1 MMKSDNWNRVDRIP
15 ANQGVDDAQDIAAA
29 LLLRRVE
36 TMLRNGQPRQAIA
49 HIVEMTGVAS
59 AEAAAFVDDLRTS
72 IFS

>member
-1 MMKSDNWNRVDRIP
+1 
-15 ANQGVDDAQDIAAA
+15 
-29 LLLRRVE
+29 VE

>member
-15 ANQGVDDAQDIAAA
+15 ARGGVDDAQDIAAA

-49 HIVEMTGVAS
+49 HIVEMTGVGS